1 MSLIQK
7 KNDKYRE
14 LIKAI
19 KQAKLYPIYRVAAQ
33 NLAQKLDN
41 SPTSSVRVNRFYYS
55 FILFF
60 RQGEIEKL
68 INLLKWAERTKDPT
82 LTTERYVKLYTY
94 QRIKPHDYKLV

>member
-1 MSLIQK
+1 MSRVN
-7 KNDKYRE
+7 KNDKFRE
-14 LIKAI
+14 MIKAI
-19 KQAKLYPIYRVAAQ
+19 KQAKLYPIYRVVVQ

-68 INLLKWAERTKDPT
+68 INILKWAERTKDPN
-82 LTTERYVKLYTY
+82 LTTERYFKLYTY
-94 QRIKPHDYKLV
+94 QRIKPHDYKLLI